1 LNRSKLLVGAVALLA
16 VIGLWEVGHGVW
28 IHAKARLAQFLLQRA
43 WERTLRGEA
52 AARPW
57 PWADTWPVARL
68 RVPAHGVDL
77 IVLSGVSG
85 RTLAF
90 GPGHAPDS
98 APPGEPG
105 TKIVTGHRDT
115 HFRFLERVRRGDEI
129 FVEAPGR
136 PLGRF
141 RVEELAVVDSRSAV
155 IRSEPRAAALVL
167 MTCFPFDAFVS
178 GGPLR
183 YVVTARAAEDRTSE
197 GTPASSTIR
206 SLLPDAQLVVDV
218 ESGLRFLRLIHLSVV
233 ELSGQRTRSVVR
245 RSAVI

>member
-1 LNRSKLLVGAVALLA
+1 MKHSKLLVAAVALLA
-16 VIGLWEVGHGVW
+16 VVGLWELGHGAW
-28 IHAKARLAQFLLQRA
+28 IHAKAWLAQLLLQRA

-52 AARPW
+52 DAKPW

-98 APPGEPG
+98 AFPGMPG
-105 TKIVTGHRDT
+105 TEIVTGHRDT

-129 FVEAPGR
+129 VVEAPGR
-136 PLGRF
+136 PIVRF
-141 RVEELAVVDSRSAV
+141 RVQELKVVDSRYAV
-155 IRSEPRAAALVL
+155 IRTERRVAALVL
-167 MTCFPFDAFVS
+167 MTCYPFDAIVP

-183 YVVTARAAEDRTSE
+183 YVVTTLAVTDGSTDEARASA
-197 GTPASSTIR
+197 
-206 SLLPDAQLVVDV
+206 
-218 ESGLRFLRLIHLSVV
+218 
-233 ELSGQRTRSVVR
+233 R
-245 RSAVI
+245 R